1 MIGDVCGPRTFASLA
16 SFSVHSIFQFCH
28 IIKVCSSGKP
38 LSILSPDSPPGA
50 KAGIRFRLP
59 FLSSKKR
66 FAMSIPG
73 IPTINGSNIA
83 DQDVVSCLTHTV
95 LQEAADVHGSCNAGA
110 TASEVPGI
118 LLEVGLRQFLEDLE
132 DLRCAARIDSLTHM
146 MSNFILYIYMEV
158 HSFFGHS
165 SMQFF
170 DRLLCAVGLGGYRV
184 MSKNLT
190 PGMQD
195 ISRYAMMK
203 NML

>member
-1 MIGDVCGPRTFASLA
+1 MESPCRQTPLLEPRQESNSDCLLIEQQKTFCNE
-16 SFSVHSIFQFCH
+16 Q
-28 IIKVCSSGKP
+28 P
-38 LSILSPDSPPGA
+38 
-50 KAGIRFRLP
+50 
-59 FLSSKKR
+59 
-66 FAMSIPG
+66 
-73 IPTINGSNIA
+73 PTINDEKALPIKMLEKA
-83 DQDVVSCLTHTV
+83 CLTHTV

-132 DLRCAARIDSLTHM
+132 DLRCAARIDSLIHM
-146 MSNFILYIYMEV
+146 MSNFIYCIYIYIYMEV
-158 HSFFGHS
+158 HSFFRQS

-203 NML
+203 NMF

>member
-83 DQDVVSCLTHTV
+83 DQDVVSACLTHTV

-146 MSNFILYIYMEV
+146 MSNFILYIYIYTWRCI
-158 HSFFGHS
+158 HFLDTPACNS
-165 SMQFF
+165 
-170 DRLLCAVGLGGYRV
+170 
-184 MSKNLT
+184 LT
-190 PGMQD
+190 VSCVLWVLED
-195 ISRYAMMK
+195 TE
-203 NML
+203 